1 MKKNIILLIILS
13 TLVVLFTACTEKAK
27 LISAGETE
35 QPEKAVT
42 EEPADV
48 ESEQTETA
56 PETVC
61 VYVCGAVVS
70 PGVYTLPAGS
80 RRVDALEAAGGF
92 AEDAARDYVNLAQTT
107 GDGEQLYIPH
117 EDEISPGLPESTDP
131 QARGS
136 AQPSLVNINTAT
148 KEELMTLPGI
158 GESKASDI
166 ISDREKNGAFA
177 SIEDIKRIQ
186 GIKDG
191 TYNRISS
198 LITVN

>member
-1 MKKNIILLIILS
+1 MKKYIILFVLIS
-13 TLVVLFTACTEKAK
+13 TFSVFFTACAEKAQ
-27 LISAGETE
+27 LVSGSETE
-35 QPEKAVT
+35 TFTTAEAGKNGK
-42 EEPADV
+42 D
-48 ESEQTETA
+48 ESEQTETI

-177 SIEDIKRIQ
+177 SVEDIKRIQ